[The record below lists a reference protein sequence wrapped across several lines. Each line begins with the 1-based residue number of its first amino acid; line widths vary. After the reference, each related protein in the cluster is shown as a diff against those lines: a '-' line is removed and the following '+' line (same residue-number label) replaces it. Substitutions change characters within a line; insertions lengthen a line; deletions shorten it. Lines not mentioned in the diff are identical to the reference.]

1 MFCQNWAPV
10 IMTLKKCVWDEYI
23 SKCVGKGR
31 EKARKAAKLKKHKHL
46 LMYSRNLPNS
56 SYTPL
61 MF

>member
-31 EKARKAAKLKKHKHL
+31 KKSKESSKAEKARALANVL
-46 LMYSRNLPNS
+46 
-56 SYTPL
+56 
-61 MF
+61 

>member
-1 MFCQNWAPV
+1 MKTSPNVWEREE
-10 IMTLKKCVWDEYI
+10 KKV
-23 SKCVGKGR
+23 
-31 EKARKAAKLKKHKHL
+31 RKAAKLKKHEHL

>member
-1 MFCQNWAPV
+1 
-10 IMTLKKCVWDEYI
+10 MTLKKCVWDENI

-31 EKARKAAKLKKHKHL
+31 EGKKARKAAKLKKHEHL

-61 MF
+61 MFKLKLD